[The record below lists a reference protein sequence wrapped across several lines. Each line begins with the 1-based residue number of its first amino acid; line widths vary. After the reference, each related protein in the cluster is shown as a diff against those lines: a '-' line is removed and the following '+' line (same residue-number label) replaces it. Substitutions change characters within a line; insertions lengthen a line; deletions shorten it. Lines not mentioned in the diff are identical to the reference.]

1 MEPDQIVIILLALAL
16 SALFS
21 GMEIAFLSAD
31 KMIIE
36 LEGEKENLRGRIL
49 AKFLKHSSQFIGTML
64 VGNTIALVG
73 YSTYME
79 EVSTPLIRACLPFS
93 MNNDF
98 LVLILQ
104 TLLSTLIVI
113 VIGEFIPK
121 SIFLLH
127 PNRLLS
133 FFILPVAVI
142 VYILWPF
149 VTIMNAIAKFLI
161 IHIFKHRYKETKPV
175 FGMIDLHLFIN
186 NTLAI
191 DDNTHVGRSAKI
203 VSKVLE
209 FKKVKIRD
217 CMIPRI
223 EIAAIDIQSSIQA
236 LKQIFT
242 ESGHSKILMY
252 KNDID
257 DIIGY
262 CHSKELFKKPKHIEN
277 ILTPI
282 IIVPETNSAS
292 EVMVRFIKEH
302 KSLAVVVDE
311 FGGTSGIVSMEDI
324 IEEIFGEIQDEHD
337 TEAWIEEEI
346 NANTYL
352 LSARHEI
359 DYLNEKYKWDIPQGD
374 YDTLGGFIIS
384 VIERIPNLH
393 ENISIPP
400 FHFTIISIKNTHIGT
415 VRIVIEEKEQ

>member
-1 MEPDQIVIILLALAL
+1 MEPAQIIIILLALAF

-36 LEGEKENLRGRIL
+36 LEGEKENLQGRIL
-49 AKFLKHSSQFIGTML
+49 AKFLKHPSQFIGTML
-64 VGNTIALVG
+64 IGNMIALVG
-73 YSTYME
+73 YSTYMAE
-79 EVSTPLIRACLPFS
+79 ISDPLIRACLPPS
-93 MNNDF
+93 INNDF
-98 LVLILQ
+98 LVLTLQ
-104 TLLSTLIVI
+104 TLLSTLRV
-113 VIGEFIPK
+113 VVVGEFIPK
-121 SIFLLH
+121 SIFLLN

-133 FFILPVAVI
+133 FFILPVTGI
-142 VYILWPF
+142 VFILWPF
-149 VTIMNAIAKFLI
+149 VAITNAIAKFLI
-161 IHIFKHRYKETKPV
+161 THVLKHNYKETKPV
-175 FGMIDLHLFIN
+175 FGMTDLHLFIK
-186 NTLAI
+186 NTLDI
-191 DDNTHVGRSAKI
+191 DDNTHVGMSAKI
-203 VSKVLE
+203 VSNVIA
-209 FKKVKIRD
+209 FKKVKVRD
-217 CMIPRI
+217 CMIPRT
-223 EIAAIDIQSSIQA
+223 EIVAIDIQGGIQS
-236 LKQIFT
+236 LKQAFT
-242 ESGHSKILMY
+242 ESGHSKILVY

-282 IIVPETNSAS
+282 IIVPETNSAN
-292 EVMVRFIKEH
+292 EVMVRFITAH

-324 IEEIFGEIQDEHD
+324 IEEIFGEIRDEHD
-337 TEAWIEEEI
+337 TEELIEEQL
-346 NANTYL
+346 NPNTYL
-352 LSARHEI
+352 LSARHEV
-359 DYLNEKYKWDIPQGD
+359 DYLNKKYKWDIPQGD